1 MSKTKIIAT
10 VGPSSSEK
18 DTLKEMI
25 YSGMDV
31 VRLNMTHATHS
42 FCDDIIRKINE
53 LNKELDTNV
62 AIMMDLQGPDVCIN
76 KLEEGEAEL
85 VDGEIVRIYMDD
97 RVGNAKGFSTNYHKL
112 LQEVKYNTTVKIDDG
127 KIELEVIDKEE
138 DIEILIKLLHR
149 KNVGIV
155 APTILERK
163 TKNRGWKNPTPKQE
177 IVLNLAYIHRFF
189 RKKYLYYDEDYYQGD
204 FSIVDVLSGCFFLI
218 QSKTLQ
224 AVNYLDDHV
233 FLYYEENILAKKLQV
248 KKKINLV
255 SNKVTIIHNHSVTI
269 DKSLKRIKKYKAQ
282 KKSQY
287 YFEVEYNNAS
297 WLERILL
304 KLTAWLSQ
312 LILSISYFIQDLL
325 RK

>member
-1 MSKTKIIAT
+1 MKTGIIIVNYNDFTSTEKLINNIKDYRVIDKI
-10 VGPSSSEK
+10 VVVDNHSSDDSPQK
-18 DTLKEMI
+18 LKKLKLPKLKVI
-25 YSGMDV
+25 
-31 VRLNMTHATHS
+31 
-42 FCDDIIRKINE
+42 INE
-53 LNKELDTNV
+53 ENKGYSY
-62 AIMMDLQGPDVCIN
+62 AINTGAKYLIDEYKECNIIISNADVI
-76 KLEEGEAEL
+76 
-85 VDGEIVRIYMDD
+85 
-97 RVGNAKGFSTNYHKL
+97 
-112 LQEVKYNTTVKIDDG
+112 
-127 KIELEVIDKEE
+127 IEKEE
-138 DIEILIKLLHR
+138 DIETLIKLLHR

-155 APTILERK
+155 APTILERG

-189 RKKYLYYDEDYYQGD
+189 RKKYLYYDDDYYQGD

-248 KKKINLV
+248 KKKINLI

-297 WLERILL
+297 SLERMLL

-312 LILSISYFIQDLL
+312 IILSASYFIQDLL

>member
-1 MSKTKIIAT
+1 MKTGIIIVNYNDFTSTEKLINNIKDYRVIDKI
-10 VGPSSSEK
+10 VVVDNYSNDDSPQK
-18 DTLKEMI
+18 LKKLKLPKLKVI
-25 YSGMDV
+25 
-31 VRLNMTHATHS
+31 
-42 FCDDIIRKINE
+42 INE
-53 LNKELDTNV
+53 ENKGYSY
-62 AIMMDLQGPDVCIN
+62 AINTGAKYLIAEYKECNIIISNADVI
-76 KLEEGEAEL
+76 
-85 VDGEIVRIYMDD
+85 
-97 RVGNAKGFSTNYHKL
+97 
-112 LQEVKYNTTVKIDDG
+112 
-127 KIELEVIDKEE
+127 IEKEE
-138 DIEILIKLLHR
+138 DIETLIKLLHR

-155 APTILERK
+155 APTILERG

-177 IVLNLAYIHRFF
+177 IILNIAYIHRFF
-189 RKKYLYYDEDYYQGD
+189 RKKYLYYDDDYYQGD

-248 KKKINLV
+248 KKKINLI

-297 WLERILL
+297 LLERMLL

-312 LILSISYFIQDLL
+312 IILSASYFIQDLL
-325 RK
+325 KK

>member
-1 MSKTKIIAT
+1 MKTGIIIVNYNDFTSTEKLINNIKDYRVIDKI
-10 VGPSSSEK
+10 VVVDNHSNDDSPQK
-18 DTLKEMI
+18 LKKLKLPKLKVI
-25 YSGMDV
+25 
-31 VRLNMTHATHS
+31 
-42 FCDDIIRKINE
+42 INE
-53 LNKELDTNV
+53 ENKGYSY
-62 AIMMDLQGPDVCIN
+62 AINTGAKYLIDEYKECNIIISNADVI
-76 KLEEGEAEL
+76 
-85 VDGEIVRIYMDD
+85 
-97 RVGNAKGFSTNYHKL
+97 
-112 LQEVKYNTTVKIDDG
+112 
-127 KIELEVIDKEE
+127 IEKEE
-138 DIEILIKLLHR
+138 DIETLIKLLHR

-155 APTILERK
+155 APTILERG

-177 IVLNLAYIHRFF
+177 IILNIAYIHRFF
-189 RKKYLYYDEDYYQGD
+189 RKKYLYYDDDYYQGD

-233 FLYYEENILAKKLQV
+233 FLYYEGNILAKKLQV
-248 KKKINLV
+248 KKKINLI

-297 WLERILL
+297 LLERMLL

-312 LILSISYFIQDLL
+312 IILSIGYFIQDLL

>member
-1 MSKTKIIAT
+1 MKTGIIIVNYNDFTSTEKLINNIKDYRVIDKI
-10 VGPSSSEK
+10 VVVDNHSSDDSPQK
-18 DTLKEMI
+18 LKKLKLPKLKVI
-25 YSGMDV
+25 
-31 VRLNMTHATHS
+31 
-42 FCDDIIRKINE
+42 INE
-53 LNKELDTNV
+53 ENKGYSY
-62 AIMMDLQGPDVCIN
+62 AINTGAKYLIDEYKECNIIISNADVI
-76 KLEEGEAEL
+76 
-85 VDGEIVRIYMDD
+85 
-97 RVGNAKGFSTNYHKL
+97 
-112 LQEVKYNTTVKIDDG
+112 
-127 KIELEVIDKEE
+127 IEKEE
-138 DIEILIKLLHR
+138 DIETLIKLLHR

-155 APTILERK
+155 APTILERG

-177 IVLNLAYIHRFF
+177 IILNIAYIHRFF
-189 RKKYLYYDEDYYQGD
+189 RKKYFYYDDDYYQGD

-248 KKKINLV
+248 KKKINLI

-297 WLERILL
+297 LLERMLL

-312 LILSISYFIQDLL
+312 IILSIGYFIQDLL

>member
-1 MSKTKIIAT
+1 MKTGIIIVNYNDFTSTEKLIHNIKNYRVIDKI
-10 VGPSSSEK
+10 VVVDNHSSDDSARK
-18 DTLKEMI
+18 LKQLKLPKLKVI
-25 YSGMDV
+25 
-31 VRLNMTHATHS
+31 
-42 FCDDIIRKINE
+42 INE
-53 LNKELDTNV
+53 ENKGYSY
-62 AIMMDLQGPDVCIN
+62 AINIGAKYLIEEYKECNIIISNADVI
-76 KLEEGEAEL
+76 
-85 VDGEIVRIYMDD
+85 
-97 RVGNAKGFSTNYHKL
+97 
-112 LQEVKYNTTVKIDDG
+112 
-127 KIELEVIDKEE
+127 IDKEE

-248 KKKINLV
+248 KKRINLV

>member
-1 MSKTKIIAT
+1 MKTGIIIVNYNDFTSTEKLIHNIKNYRVIDKI
-10 VGPSSSEK
+10 VVVDNHSSDDSARK
-18 DTLKEMI
+18 LKQLKLPKLKVI
-25 YSGMDV
+25 
-31 VRLNMTHATHS
+31 
-42 FCDDIIRKINE
+42 INE
-53 LNKELDTNV
+53 ENKGYSY
-62 AIMMDLQGPDVCIN
+62 AINTGAKYLIAEYKECNIIISNADVI
-76 KLEEGEAEL
+76 
-85 VDGEIVRIYMDD
+85 
-97 RVGNAKGFSTNYHKL
+97 
-112 LQEVKYNTTVKIDDG
+112 
-127 KIELEVIDKEE
+127 IEKEE
-138 DIEILIKLLHR
+138 DIETLIKLLHR

-155 APTILERK
+155 APTILERG

-189 RKKYLYYDEDYYQGD
+189 RKKYLYYDDDYYQGD

-248 KKKINLV
+248 KKKINLI

-297 WLERILL
+297 LLERMLL

-312 LILSISYFIQDLL
+312 IILSIGYFIQDLL

>member
-1 MSKTKIIAT
+1 MKTGIIIVNYNDFTSTERLINNIKDYRVIDKI
-10 VGPSSSEK
+10 VVVDNHSSDDSPQK
-18 DTLKEMI
+18 LKKLKLPKLKVI
-25 YSGMDV
+25 
-31 VRLNMTHATHS
+31 
-42 FCDDIIRKINE
+42 INE
-53 LNKELDTNV
+53 ENKGYSY
-62 AIMMDLQGPDVCIN
+62 AINTGAKYLIDEYKECNIIISNADVI
-76 KLEEGEAEL
+76 
-85 VDGEIVRIYMDD
+85 
-97 RVGNAKGFSTNYHKL
+97 
-112 LQEVKYNTTVKIDDG
+112 
-127 KIELEVIDKEE
+127 IEKEE
-138 DIEILIKLLHR
+138 DIETLIKLLHR

-155 APTILERK
+155 APTILERG

-177 IVLNLAYIHRFF
+177 IILNIAYIHRFF
-189 RKKYLYYDEDYYQGD
+189 RKKYLYYADDYYQGD

-325 RK
+325 KK

>member
-1 MSKTKIIAT
+1 MKTGIIIVNYNDFTSTEKLINNIKDYRVIDKI
-10 VGPSSSEK
+10 VVVDNHSSDDSPQK
-18 DTLKEMI
+18 LKKLKLPKLKVI
-25 YSGMDV
+25 
-31 VRLNMTHATHS
+31 
-42 FCDDIIRKINE
+42 INE
-53 LNKELDTNV
+53 ENKGYSY
-62 AIMMDLQGPDVCIN
+62 AINTGAKYLIDEYKECNIIISNADVI
-76 KLEEGEAEL
+76 
-85 VDGEIVRIYMDD
+85 
-97 RVGNAKGFSTNYHKL
+97 
-112 LQEVKYNTTVKIDDG
+112 
-127 KIELEVIDKEE
+127 IEKEE
-138 DIEILIKLLHR
+138 DIETLIKLLHR

-155 APTILERK
+155 APTILERG

-177 IVLNLAYIHRFF
+177 IILNIAYIHRFF
-189 RKKYLYYDEDYYQGD
+189 RKKYLYYDDDYYQGD

-248 KKKINLV
+248 KKKINLI

-297 WLERILL
+297 LLERMLL

-312 LILSISYFIQDLL
+312 IILSASYFIQDLL

>member
-1 MSKTKIIAT
+1 MKTGIIIVNYNDFTSTEKLIHNIKNYRVIDKI
-10 VGPSSSEK
+10 VVVDNHSSDDSARK
-18 DTLKEMI
+18 LKQLKLPKLKVI
-25 YSGMDV
+25 
-31 VRLNMTHATHS
+31 
-42 FCDDIIRKINE
+42 INE
-53 LNKELDTNV
+53 ENKGYSY
-62 AIMMDLQGPDVCIN
+62 AINIGAKYLIEEYKECNIIISNADVI
-76 KLEEGEAEL
+76 
-85 VDGEIVRIYMDD
+85 
-97 RVGNAKGFSTNYHKL
+97 
-112 LQEVKYNTTVKIDDG
+112 
-127 KIELEVIDKEE
+127 IDKEE

-325 RK
+325 KK

>member
-1 MSKTKIIAT
+1 MKTGIIIVNYNDFTSTEKLINNIKDYRVIDKI
-10 VGPSSSEK
+10 VVVDNHSSDDSPQK
-18 DTLKEMI
+18 LKKLKLPKLKVI
-25 YSGMDV
+25 
-31 VRLNMTHATHS
+31 
-42 FCDDIIRKINE
+42 INE
-53 LNKELDTNV
+53 ENKGYSY
-62 AIMMDLQGPDVCIN
+62 AINTGAKYLINEYKECNIIISNADVI
-76 KLEEGEAEL
+76 
-85 VDGEIVRIYMDD
+85 
-97 RVGNAKGFSTNYHKL
+97 
-112 LQEVKYNTTVKIDDG
+112 
-127 KIELEVIDKEE
+127 IEKEE
-138 DIEILIKLLHR
+138 DIETLIKLLHR

-155 APTILERK
+155 APTILERG

-177 IVLNLAYIHRFF
+177 IILNIAYIHRFF
-189 RKKYLYYDEDYYQGD
+189 RKKYLYYDDDYYQGD

-248 KKKINLV
+248 KKKINLI

-297 WLERILL
+297 LLERMLL

-312 LILSISYFIQDLL
+312 IILSIGYFIQDLL

>member
-1 MSKTKIIAT
+1 MKTGIIIVNYNDFTSTEKLINNIKDYRVIDKI
-10 VGPSSSEK
+10 VVVDNHSSDDSPQK
-18 DTLKEMI
+18 LKKLKLPKLKVI
-25 YSGMDV
+25 
-31 VRLNMTHATHS
+31 
-42 FCDDIIRKINE
+42 INE
-53 LNKELDTNV
+53 ENKGYSY
-62 AIMMDLQGPDVCIN
+62 AINTGAKYLIDEYKECNIIISNADVI
-76 KLEEGEAEL
+76 
-85 VDGEIVRIYMDD
+85 
-97 RVGNAKGFSTNYHKL
+97 
-112 LQEVKYNTTVKIDDG
+112 
-127 KIELEVIDKEE
+127 IEKEE
-138 DIEILIKLLHR
+138 DIETLIKLLHR

-155 APTILERK
+155 APTILERG

-177 IVLNLAYIHRFF
+177 IILNLAYIHRFF
-189 RKKYLYYDEDYYQGD
+189 RKKYLYYDDDYYQGD

-248 KKKINLV
+248 KKKINLI

-269 DKSLKRIKKYKAQ
+269 DKSLKRIKKCKAQ

-287 YFEVEYNNAS
+287 YFEVEYNKAS
-297 WLERILL
+297 SLERMLL

-312 LILSISYFIQDLL
+312 IILSASYFIQDLL

>member
-1 MSKTKIIAT
+1 MKTGIIIVNYNDFTSTEKLINNIKDYRIIDKI
-10 VGPSSSEK
+10 VVVDNHSSDDSPQK
-18 DTLKEMI
+18 LNKLKLPKLKVI
-25 YSGMDV
+25 
-31 VRLNMTHATHS
+31 
-42 FCDDIIRKINE
+42 INE
-53 LNKELDTNV
+53 ENKGYSY
-62 AIMMDLQGPDVCIN
+62 AINTGAKYLIAEYKECNIIISNADVI
-76 KLEEGEAEL
+76 
-85 VDGEIVRIYMDD
+85 
-97 RVGNAKGFSTNYHKL
+97 
-112 LQEVKYNTTVKIDDG
+112 
-127 KIELEVIDKEE
+127 IEKEE
-138 DIEILIKLLHR
+138 DIETLIKLLHR

-155 APTILERK
+155 APTILERG

-189 RKKYLYYDEDYYQGD
+189 RKKYLYYDDDYYQGD

-248 KKKINLV
+248 KKKINLI

-297 WLERILL
+297 LLERMLL

-312 LILSISYFIQDLL
+312 IILSIGYFIQDLL

>member
-1 MSKTKIIAT
+1 MKTGIIIVNYNDFTSTEKLINNIKDYRVIDKI
-10 VGPSSSEK
+10 VVVDNHSSDDSPQK
-18 DTLKEMI
+18 LKKLKFPKLKVI
-25 YSGMDV
+25 
-31 VRLNMTHATHS
+31 
-42 FCDDIIRKINE
+42 INE
-53 LNKELDTNV
+53 ENKGYSY
-62 AIMMDLQGPDVCIN
+62 AINTGAKYLIDEYKECNIIISNADVI
-76 KLEEGEAEL
+76 
-85 VDGEIVRIYMDD
+85 
-97 RVGNAKGFSTNYHKL
+97 
-112 LQEVKYNTTVKIDDG
+112 
-127 KIELEVIDKEE
+127 IEKEE
-138 DIEILIKLLHR
+138 DIETLIKLLHR

-155 APTILERK
+155 APTILERG

-177 IVLNLAYIHRFF
+177 IILNIAYIHRFF
-189 RKKYLYYDEDYYQGD
+189 RKKYLYYDDDYYQGD

-248 KKKINLV
+248 KKKINLI

-297 WLERILL
+297 LLERMLL

-312 LILSISYFIQDLL
+312 IILSASYFIQDLL

>member
-1 MSKTKIIAT
+1 MKTGIIIVNYNDFTSTEKLIHNIKNYRIIDKI
-10 VGPSSSEK
+10 VVVDNHSSDDSARK
-18 DTLKEMI
+18 LKQLKLPKLKVI
-25 YSGMDV
+25 
-31 VRLNMTHATHS
+31 
-42 FCDDIIRKINE
+42 INE
-53 LNKELDTNV
+53 ENKGYSY
-62 AIMMDLQGPDVCIN
+62 AINIGAKYLIEEYKECNIIISNADVI
-76 KLEEGEAEL
+76 
-85 VDGEIVRIYMDD
+85 
-97 RVGNAKGFSTNYHKL
+97 
-112 LQEVKYNTTVKIDDG
+112 
-127 KIELEVIDKEE
+127 IDKEE

>member
-1 MSKTKIIAT
+1 MKTGIIIVNYNDFTSTEKLINNIKDYRVIDKI
-10 VGPSSSEK
+10 VVVDNHSSDDSPQK
-18 DTLKEMI
+18 LKKLKLPKLKVI
-25 YSGMDV
+25 
-31 VRLNMTHATHS
+31 
-42 FCDDIIRKINE
+42 INE
-53 LNKELDTNV
+53 ENKGYSY
-62 AIMMDLQGPDVCIN
+62 AINTGAKYLIDEYKECNIIISNADVI
-76 KLEEGEAEL
+76 
-85 VDGEIVRIYMDD
+85 
-97 RVGNAKGFSTNYHKL
+97 
-112 LQEVKYNTTVKIDDG
+112 
-127 KIELEVIDKEE
+127 IEKEE
-138 DIEILIKLLHR
+138 DIETLIKLLHR

-155 APTILERK
+155 APTILERG

-177 IVLNLAYIHRFF
+177 IILNLAYIHRFF
-189 RKKYLYYDEDYYQGD
+189 RKKYLYYDDDYYQGD

-248 KKKINLV
+248 KKKINLI

-287 YFEVEYNNAS
+287 YFEVEYNKAS
-297 WLERILL
+297 SLERMLL

-312 LILSISYFIQDLL
+312 IILSASYFIQDLL

>member
-1 MSKTKIIAT
+1 MKTGIIIVNYNDFTSTEKLIHNIKNYRVIDKI
-10 VGPSSSEK
+10 VVVDNHSSDDSARK
-18 DTLKEMI
+18 LKQLKLPKLKVI
-25 YSGMDV
+25 
-31 VRLNMTHATHS
+31 
-42 FCDDIIRKINE
+42 INE
-53 LNKELDTNV
+53 ENKGYSY
-62 AIMMDLQGPDVCIN
+62 AINIGAKYLIEEYKECNIIISNADVI
-76 KLEEGEAEL
+76 
-85 VDGEIVRIYMDD
+85 
-97 RVGNAKGFSTNYHKL
+97 
-112 LQEVKYNTTVKIDDG
+112 
-127 KIELEVIDKEE
+127 IDKEE

-218 QSKTLQ
+218 KSKTLQ

-248 KKKINLV
+248 KKRINLV

>member
-1 MSKTKIIAT
+1 MKTGIIIVNYNDFT
-10 VGPSSSEK
+10 STEK
-18 DTLKEMI
+18 L
-25 YSGMDV
+25 
-31 VRLNMTHATHS
+31 
-42 FCDDIIRKINE
+42 IN
-53 LNKELDTNV
+53 NIKDY
-62 AIMMDLQGPDVCIN
+62 
-76 KLEEGEAEL
+76 
-85 VDGEIVRIYMDD
+85 R
-97 RVGNAKGFSTNYHKL
+97 
-112 LQEVKYNTTVKIDDG
+112 
-127 KIELEVIDKEE
+127 VIDKIVVVDNHSSDDSPQKLKKLKLPKLKVIVNEENKGYSYAINTGAKYLIDEYKECNIIISNADVIIKKEE
-138 DIEILIKLLHR
+138 DIETLIKLLHR

-155 APTILERK
+155 APTILERG

-177 IVLNLAYIHRFF
+177 IILNIAYIHRFF
-189 RKKYLYYDEDYYQGD
+189 RKKYLYYDDDYYQGD

-248 KKKINLV
+248 KKKINLI

-297 WLERILL
+297 LLERMLL

-312 LILSISYFIQDLL
+312 IILSIGYFIQDLL

>member
-1 MSKTKIIAT
+1 MKTGIIIVNYNDFTSTEKLINNIKDYRVIDKI
-10 VGPSSSEK
+10 VVVDNHSNDDSPQK
-18 DTLKEMI
+18 LKKLKLPKLKVI
-25 YSGMDV
+25 
-31 VRLNMTHATHS
+31 
-42 FCDDIIRKINE
+42 INE
-53 LNKELDTNV
+53 ENKGYSY
-62 AIMMDLQGPDVCIN
+62 AINTGAKYLIDEYKECNIIISNADVI
-76 KLEEGEAEL
+76 
-85 VDGEIVRIYMDD
+85 
-97 RVGNAKGFSTNYHKL
+97 
-112 LQEVKYNTTVKIDDG
+112 
-127 KIELEVIDKEE
+127 IEKEE
-138 DIEILIKLLHR
+138 DIETLIKLLHR

-155 APTILERK
+155 APTILERG

-177 IVLNLAYIHRFF
+177 IILNIAYIHRFF
-189 RKKYLYYDEDYYQGD
+189 RKKYLYYDDDYYQGD

-248 KKKINLV
+248 KKKINLI

-297 WLERILL
+297 LLERMLL

-312 LILSISYFIQDLL
+312 IILSIGYFIQDLL

>member
-1 MSKTKIIAT
+1 MKTGIIIVNYNDFTSTEKLINNIKDYHTLDKIVVVDNHSSDDSTSKLKKLKLPKLKVICNEENKGYSYAINIGAKYLIEEYKECNIIISNA
-10 VGPSSSEK
+10 
-18 DTLKEMI
+18 
-25 YSGMDV
+25 DV
-31 VRLNMTHATHS
+31 
-42 FCDDIIRKINE
+42 I
-53 LNKELDTNV
+53 
-62 AIMMDLQGPDVCIN
+62 
-76 KLEEGEAEL
+76 
-85 VDGEIVRIYMDD
+85 
-97 RVGNAKGFSTNYHKL
+97 
-112 LQEVKYNTTVKIDDG
+112 
-127 KIELEVIDKEE
+127 IDKEE
-138 DIEILIKLLHR
+138 DIEVLIKLLHR

-155 APTILERK
+155 APTILERG

-177 IVLNLAYIHRFF
+177 IVLNLAYVHRFF
-189 RKKYLYYDEDYYQGD
+189 RKKYLYYSDDYYQGD

-233 FLYYEENILAKKLQV
+233 FLYYEENILAKKLEV

-269 DKSLKRIKKYKAQ
+269 DKSLKRLKKYKAQ

-297 WLERILL
+297 TIERFLL
-304 KLTAWLSQ
+304 KFTAFLSEI
-312 LILSISYFIQDLL
+312 ILSIGYFFQDLL

>member
-1 MSKTKIIAT
+1 MKTGIIIVNYNDFTSTEKLINNIKDYRVIDKI
-10 VGPSSSEK
+10 VVVDNHSSDDSPQK
-18 DTLKEMI
+18 LKKLKLPKLKVI
-25 YSGMDV
+25 
-31 VRLNMTHATHS
+31 
-42 FCDDIIRKINE
+42 INE
-53 LNKELDTNV
+53 ENKGYSY
-62 AIMMDLQGPDVCIN
+62 AINTGAKYLIDEYKECNIIISNADVII
-76 KLEEGEAEL
+76 K
-85 VDGEIVRIYMDD
+85 
-97 RVGNAKGFSTNYHKL
+97 
-112 LQEVKYNTTVKIDDG
+112 
-127 KIELEVIDKEE
+127 KEE
-138 DIEILIKLLHR
+138 DIETLIKLLHR

-155 APTILERK
+155 APTILERG

-177 IVLNLAYIHRFF
+177 IILNIAYIHRFF
-189 RKKYLYYDEDYYQGD
+189 RKKYLYYDDDYYQGD

-248 KKKINLV
+248 KKKINLI

-297 WLERILL
+297 LLERMLL

-312 LILSISYFIQDLL
+312 IILSIGYFIQDLL

>member
-1 MSKTKIIAT
+1 MKTGIIIVNYNDFTSTEKLIHNIKNYRIIDKI
-10 VGPSSSEK
+10 VVVDNHSSDDSARKLKQLKLPKLKVIISEENK
-18 DTLKEMI
+18 GYSYAINIGAKYLIEEYKECNI
-25 YSGMDV
+25 IISNADV
-31 VRLNMTHATHS
+31 
-42 FCDDIIRKINE
+42 I
-53 LNKELDTNV
+53 
-62 AIMMDLQGPDVCIN
+62 
-76 KLEEGEAEL
+76 
-85 VDGEIVRIYMDD
+85 
-97 RVGNAKGFSTNYHKL
+97 
-112 LQEVKYNTTVKIDDG
+112 
-127 KIELEVIDKEE
+127 IDKEE

-325 RK
+325 KK

>member
-1 MSKTKIIAT
+1 MKTGIIIVNYNDFTSTEKLIHNIKNYRVIDKI
-10 VGPSSSEK
+10 VVVDNHSSDDSARK
-18 DTLKEMI
+18 LKQLKLPKLKVI
-25 YSGMDV
+25 
-31 VRLNMTHATHS
+31 
-42 FCDDIIRKINE
+42 INE
-53 LNKELDTNV
+53 ENKGYSY
-62 AIMMDLQGPDVCIN
+62 AINTGAKYLIAEYKECNIIISNADVI
-76 KLEEGEAEL
+76 
-85 VDGEIVRIYMDD
+85 
-97 RVGNAKGFSTNYHKL
+97 
-112 LQEVKYNTTVKIDDG
+112 
-127 KIELEVIDKEE
+127 IEKEE
-138 DIEILIKLLHR
+138 DIETLIKLLHR

-155 APTILERK
+155 APTILERG

-177 IVLNLAYIHRFF
+177 IILNLAYIHRFF
-189 RKKYLYYDEDYYQGD
+189 RKKYLYYDDDYYQGD

-248 KKKINLV
+248 KKKINLI

-297 WLERILL
+297 LLERMLL

-312 LILSISYFIQDLL
+312 IILSIGYFIQDLL

>member
-1 MSKTKIIAT
+1 MKTGIIIVNYNDFT
-10 VGPSSSEK
+10 STEK
-18 DTLKEMI
+18 L
-25 YSGMDV
+25 
-31 VRLNMTHATHS
+31 
-42 FCDDIIRKINE
+42 IN
-53 LNKELDTNV
+53 NIKDY
-62 AIMMDLQGPDVCIN
+62 
-76 KLEEGEAEL
+76 
-85 VDGEIVRIYMDD
+85 R
-97 RVGNAKGFSTNYHKL
+97 
-112 LQEVKYNTTVKIDDG
+112 
-127 KIELEVIDKEE
+127 VIDKIVVVDNHSSDDSPQKLKKLKLPKLKVIVNEENKGYSYAINTGAKYLIDEYKECNIIISNADVIIEKEE
-138 DIEILIKLLHR
+138 DIETLIKLLHR

-155 APTILERK
+155 APTILERG

-177 IVLNLAYIHRFF
+177 IILNIAYIHRFF
-189 RKKYLYYDEDYYQGD
+189 RKKYLYYDDDYYQGD

-248 KKKINLV
+248 KKKINLI

-297 WLERILL
+297 LLERMLL

-312 LILSISYFIQDLL
+312 IILSIGYFIQDLL

>member
-1 MSKTKIIAT
+1 MKKGIIIVNYNDFTSTEKLIHNIKNYRVIDKI
-10 VGPSSSEK
+10 VVVDNHSSDDSARK
-18 DTLKEMI
+18 LKQLKLPKLKVI
-25 YSGMDV
+25 
-31 VRLNMTHATHS
+31 
-42 FCDDIIRKINE
+42 INE
-53 LNKELDTNV
+53 ENKGYSY
-62 AIMMDLQGPDVCIN
+62 AINTGAKYLIAEYKECNIIISNADVI
-76 KLEEGEAEL
+76 
-85 VDGEIVRIYMDD
+85 
-97 RVGNAKGFSTNYHKL
+97 
-112 LQEVKYNTTVKIDDG
+112 
-127 KIELEVIDKEE
+127 IEKEE
-138 DIEILIKLLHR
+138 DIETLIKLLHR

-155 APTILERK
+155 APTILERG

-177 IVLNLAYIHRFF
+177 IILNIAYIHRFF
-189 RKKYLYYDEDYYQGD
+189 RKKYLYYDDDYYQGD

-248 KKKINLV
+248 KKKINLI

-297 WLERILL
+297 LLERMLL

-312 LILSISYFIQDLL
+312 IILSASYFIQDLL
-325 RK
+325 KK

>member
-1 MSKTKIIAT
+1 MKTGIIIVNYNDFTSTEKLINNIKDYRVIDKI
-10 VGPSSSEK
+10 VVVDNHSSDDSPQK
-18 DTLKEMI
+18 LKKLKLPKLKVI
-25 YSGMDV
+25 
-31 VRLNMTHATHS
+31 
-42 FCDDIIRKINE
+42 INE
-53 LNKELDTNV
+53 ENKGYSY
-62 AIMMDLQGPDVCIN
+62 AINTGAKYLIEEYKECNIIISNADVI
-76 KLEEGEAEL
+76 
-85 VDGEIVRIYMDD
+85 
-97 RVGNAKGFSTNYHKL
+97 
-112 LQEVKYNTTVKIDDG
+112 
-127 KIELEVIDKEE
+127 IDKEE

-189 RKKYLYYDEDYYQGD
+189 RKKYLYYDENYYQGD

-224 AVNYLDDHV
+224 AVNYLDDHI

>member
-1 MSKTKIIAT
+1 MKTGIIIVNYNDFTSTEKLIHNIKNYRVIDKI
-10 VGPSSSEK
+10 VVVDNHSSDDSARK
-18 DTLKEMI
+18 LKQLKLPKLKVI
-25 YSGMDV
+25 
-31 VRLNMTHATHS
+31 
-42 FCDDIIRKINE
+42 INE
-53 LNKELDTNV
+53 ENKGYSY
-62 AIMMDLQGPDVCIN
+62 AINTGAKYLIAEYKECNIIISNADVI
-76 KLEEGEAEL
+76 
-85 VDGEIVRIYMDD
+85 
-97 RVGNAKGFSTNYHKL
+97 
-112 LQEVKYNTTVKIDDG
+112 
-127 KIELEVIDKEE
+127 IEKEE
-138 DIEILIKLLHR
+138 DIETLIKLLHR

-155 APTILERK
+155 APTILERG

-177 IVLNLAYIHRFF
+177 IILNIAYIHRFF
-189 RKKYLYYDEDYYQGD
+189 RKKYLYYDDDYYQGD

-248 KKKINLV
+248 KKKINLI

-297 WLERILL
+297 LLERMLL

-312 LILSISYFIQDLL
+312 IILSASYFIQDLL

>member
-1 MSKTKIIAT
+1 MKTGIIIVNYNDFTSTEKLINNIKDYRVIDKI
-10 VGPSSSEK
+10 VVVDNHSNDDSPQK
-18 DTLKEMI
+18 LKKLKLPKLKVI
-25 YSGMDV
+25 
-31 VRLNMTHATHS
+31 
-42 FCDDIIRKINE
+42 INE
-53 LNKELDTNV
+53 ENKGYSY
-62 AIMMDLQGPDVCIN
+62 AINTGAKYLIAEYKECNIIISNADVI
-76 KLEEGEAEL
+76 
-85 VDGEIVRIYMDD
+85 
-97 RVGNAKGFSTNYHKL
+97 
-112 LQEVKYNTTVKIDDG
+112 
-127 KIELEVIDKEE
+127 IEKEE
-138 DIEILIKLLHR
+138 DIETLIKLLHR

-155 APTILERK
+155 APTILERG

-177 IVLNLAYIHRFF
+177 IILNIAYIHRFF
-189 RKKYLYYDEDYYQGD
+189 RKKYLYYDDDYYQGD

-248 KKKINLV
+248 KKKINLI

-297 WLERILL
+297 LLERMLL

-312 LILSISYFIQDLL
+312 IILSIGYFIQDLL

>member
-1 MSKTKIIAT
+1 MKTGIIIVNYNDFTSTEKLINNIKDYRVIDKI
-10 VGPSSSEK
+10 VVVDNHSNDDSPQK
-18 DTLKEMI
+18 LKKLKLPKLKVI
-25 YSGMDV
+25 
-31 VRLNMTHATHS
+31 
-42 FCDDIIRKINE
+42 INE
-53 LNKELDTNV
+53 ENKGYSY
-62 AIMMDLQGPDVCIN
+62 AINTGAKYLIDEYKECNIIISNADVI
-76 KLEEGEAEL
+76 
-85 VDGEIVRIYMDD
+85 
-97 RVGNAKGFSTNYHKL
+97 
-112 LQEVKYNTTVKIDDG
+112 
-127 KIELEVIDKEE
+127 IEKEE
-138 DIEILIKLLHR
+138 DIETLIKLLHR

-155 APTILERK
+155 APTILERG

-189 RKKYLYYDEDYYQGD
+189 RKKYLYYDDDYYQGD

-248 KKKINLV
+248 KKKINLI

-297 WLERILL
+297 LLERMLL

-312 LILSISYFIQDLL
+312 IILSIGYFIQDLL

>member
-1 MSKTKIIAT
+1 
-10 VGPSSSEK
+10 
-18 DTLKEMI
+18 MI
-25 YSGMDV
+25 
-31 VRLNMTHATHS
+31 
-42 FCDDIIRKINE
+42 INE
-53 LNKELDTNV
+53 ENKGYSY
-62 AIMMDLQGPDVCIN
+62 AINTGAKYLIDEYKECNIIISNADVI
-76 KLEEGEAEL
+76 
-85 VDGEIVRIYMDD
+85 
-97 RVGNAKGFSTNYHKL
+97 
-112 LQEVKYNTTVKIDDG
+112 
-127 KIELEVIDKEE
+127 IEKEE
-138 DIEILIKLLHR
+138 DIETLIKLLHR

-155 APTILERK
+155 APTILERG

-177 IVLNLAYIHRFF
+177 IILNLAYIHRFF
-189 RKKYLYYDEDYYQGD
+189 RKKYLYYDDDYYQGD

-248 KKKINLV
+248 KKKINLI

-297 WLERILL
+297 LLERMLL

-312 LILSISYFIQDLL
+312 IILSIGYFIQDLL

>member
-1 MSKTKIIAT
+1 MKTGIIIVNYNDFTSTEKLINNIKDYRVIDKI
-10 VGPSSSEK
+10 VVVDNHSSDDSPQK
-18 DTLKEMI
+18 LKKLKLPKLKVI
-25 YSGMDV
+25 
-31 VRLNMTHATHS
+31 
-42 FCDDIIRKINE
+42 INE
-53 LNKELDTNV
+53 ENKGYSY
-62 AIMMDLQGPDVCIN
+62 AINTGAKYLIDEYKECNIIISNADVI
-76 KLEEGEAEL
+76 
-85 VDGEIVRIYMDD
+85 
-97 RVGNAKGFSTNYHKL
+97 
-112 LQEVKYNTTVKIDDG
+112 
-127 KIELEVIDKEE
+127 IEKEE
-138 DIEILIKLLHR
+138 DIETLIKLLHR

-155 APTILERK
+155 APTILERG

-177 IVLNLAYIHRFF
+177 IILNIAYIHRFF
-189 RKKYLYYDEDYYQGD
+189 RKKYLYYDDDYYQGD

-248 KKKINLV
+248 KKKINLI

-297 WLERILL
+297 LLERMLL

-312 LILSISYFIQDLL
+312 IILSASYFIQDLL
-325 RK
+325 KK

>member
-1 MSKTKIIAT
+1 MKTGIIIVNYNDFTSTEKLIHNIKNYRVIDKI
-10 VGPSSSEK
+10 VVVDNHSSDDSARK
-18 DTLKEMI
+18 LKQLKLPKLKVI
-25 YSGMDV
+25 
-31 VRLNMTHATHS
+31 
-42 FCDDIIRKINE
+42 INE
-53 LNKELDTNV
+53 ENKGYSY
-62 AIMMDLQGPDVCIN
+62 AINIGAKYLVEEYKECNIIISNADVI
-76 KLEEGEAEL
+76 
-85 VDGEIVRIYMDD
+85 
-97 RVGNAKGFSTNYHKL
+97 
-112 LQEVKYNTTVKIDDG
+112 
-127 KIELEVIDKEE
+127 IDKEE

-177 IVLNLAYIHRFF
+177 IILNLAYIHRFF

>member
-1 MSKTKIIAT
+1 MKTGIIIVNYNDFT
-10 VGPSSSEK
+10 STEKLINNIKDYRVIDKVVVVDNHSSDDSPQK
-18 DTLKEMI
+18 LKKLKLPKLKVI
-25 YSGMDV
+25 
-31 VRLNMTHATHS
+31 
-42 FCDDIIRKINE
+42 INE
-53 LNKELDTNV
+53 ENKGYSY
-62 AIMMDLQGPDVCIN
+62 AINTGAKYLIDEYKECNIIISNADVI
-76 KLEEGEAEL
+76 
-85 VDGEIVRIYMDD
+85 
-97 RVGNAKGFSTNYHKL
+97 
-112 LQEVKYNTTVKIDDG
+112 
-127 KIELEVIDKEE
+127 IEKEE
-138 DIEILIKLLHR
+138 DIETLIKLLHR

-155 APTILERK
+155 APTILERG

-177 IVLNLAYIHRFF
+177 IILNIAYIHRFF
-189 RKKYLYYDEDYYQGD
+189 RKKYLYYDDDYYQGD

-248 KKKINLV
+248 KKKINLI

-297 WLERILL
+297 LLERMLL

-312 LILSISYFIQDLL
+312 IILSASYFIQDLL

>member
-1 MSKTKIIAT
+1 MKTGIIIVNYNDFTSTEKLIHNIKNYRVIDKI
-10 VGPSSSEK
+10 VVVDNHSSDDSPQK
-18 DTLKEMI
+18 LKKLKLPKLKVI
-25 YSGMDV
+25 
-31 VRLNMTHATHS
+31 
-42 FCDDIIRKINE
+42 INE
-53 LNKELDTNV
+53 ENKGYSY
-62 AIMMDLQGPDVCIN
+62 AINTGAKYLIAEYKECNIIISNADVI
-76 KLEEGEAEL
+76 
-85 VDGEIVRIYMDD
+85 
-97 RVGNAKGFSTNYHKL
+97 
-112 LQEVKYNTTVKIDDG
+112 
-127 KIELEVIDKEE
+127 IDKEE

>member
-1 MSKTKIIAT
+1 MKTGIIIVNYNDFT
-10 VGPSSSEK
+10 STEK
-18 DTLKEMI
+18 L
-25 YSGMDV
+25 
-31 VRLNMTHATHS
+31 
-42 FCDDIIRKINE
+42 IN
-53 LNKELDTNV
+53 NIKDY
-62 AIMMDLQGPDVCIN
+62 
-76 KLEEGEAEL
+76 
-85 VDGEIVRIYMDD
+85 R
-97 RVGNAKGFSTNYHKL
+97 
-112 LQEVKYNTTVKIDDG
+112 
-127 KIELEVIDKEE
+127 VIDKIVVVDNHSSDDSPQKLKKLKLPKLKVIVNEENKGYSYAINTGAKYLIDEYKECNIIISNADVIIKKEE
-138 DIEILIKLLHR
+138 DIETLIKLLHR

-155 APTILERK
+155 APTILERG

-177 IVLNLAYIHRFF
+177 IILNIAYIHRFF
-189 RKKYLYYDEDYYQGD
+189 RKKYLYYDDDYYQGD

-248 KKKINLV
+248 KKKINLI

-297 WLERILL
+297 LLERMLL

-312 LILSISYFIQDLL
+312 IILSASYFIQDLL

>member
-1 MSKTKIIAT
+1 MKTGIIIVNYNDFTSTEKLINNIKDYRILDKIVVVDNHSSDDSTSKLKKLKLPKLKVICNEENRGYSYAINIGAKYLIEEYKECNIIISNA
-10 VGPSSSEK
+10 
-18 DTLKEMI
+18 
-25 YSGMDV
+25 DV
-31 VRLNMTHATHS
+31 
-42 FCDDIIRKINE
+42 II
-53 LNKELDTNV
+53 
-62 AIMMDLQGPDVCIN
+62 G
-76 KLEEGEAEL
+76 
-85 VDGEIVRIYMDD
+85 
-97 RVGNAKGFSTNYHKL
+97 
-112 LQEVKYNTTVKIDDG
+112 
-127 KIELEVIDKEE
+127 KEE
-138 DIEILIKLLHR
+138 DIEVLIKLLHR

-155 APTILERK
+155 APTILERG

-189 RKKYLYYDEDYYQGD
+189 RKKYLYYSDDYYQGD

-233 FLYYEENILAKKLQV
+233 FLYYEENILAKKLEV

-255 SNKVTIIHNHSVTI
+255 SNKVMIIHNHSVTI
-269 DKSLKRIKKYKAQ
+269 DKSLKRLKKYKAQ

-297 WLERILL
+297 TIERFLL
-304 KLTAWLSQ
+304 KLTARLSEI
-312 LILSISYFIQDLL
+312 ILSIGYFFQDLL

>member
-1 MSKTKIIAT
+1 MKTGIIIVNYNDFTSTEKLIHNIKDYRVIDKI
-10 VGPSSSEK
+10 VVVDNHSNDDSPQK
-18 DTLKEMI
+18 LKKLKLPKLKVI
-25 YSGMDV
+25 
-31 VRLNMTHATHS
+31 
-42 FCDDIIRKINE
+42 INE
-53 LNKELDTNV
+53 ENKGYSY
-62 AIMMDLQGPDVCIN
+62 AINTGAKYLIDEYKECNIIISNADVI
-76 KLEEGEAEL
+76 
-85 VDGEIVRIYMDD
+85 
-97 RVGNAKGFSTNYHKL
+97 
-112 LQEVKYNTTVKIDDG
+112 
-127 KIELEVIDKEE
+127 IEKEE
-138 DIEILIKLLHR
+138 DIETLIKLLHR

-155 APTILERK
+155 APTILERG

-177 IVLNLAYIHRFF
+177 IILNLAYIHRFF
-189 RKKYLYYDEDYYQGD
+189 RKKYLYYDDDYYQGD

-248 KKKINLV
+248 KKKINLI

-297 WLERILL
+297 LLERMLL

-312 LILSISYFIQDLL
+312 IILSIGYFIQDLL

>member
-1 MSKTKIIAT
+1 MKTGIIIVNYNDFTSTEKLINNIKDYRVIDKI
-10 VGPSSSEK
+10 VVVDNHSNDDSPQK
-18 DTLKEMI
+18 LKKLKLPKLKVI
-25 YSGMDV
+25 
-31 VRLNMTHATHS
+31 
-42 FCDDIIRKINE
+42 INE
-53 LNKELDTNV
+53 ENKGYSY
-62 AIMMDLQGPDVCIN
+62 AINTGAKYLIDEYKECNIIISNADVI
-76 KLEEGEAEL
+76 
-85 VDGEIVRIYMDD
+85 
-97 RVGNAKGFSTNYHKL
+97 
-112 LQEVKYNTTVKIDDG
+112 
-127 KIELEVIDKEE
+127 IEKEE
-138 DIEILIKLLHR
+138 DIETLIKLLHR

-155 APTILERK
+155 APTILERG

-177 IVLNLAYIHRFF
+177 IILNLAYIHRFF
-189 RKKYLYYDEDYYQGD
+189 RKKYLYYDDDYYQGD

-248 KKKINLV
+248 KKKINLI

-297 WLERILL
+297 LLERMLL

-312 LILSISYFIQDLL
+312 IILSIGYFIQDLL

>member
-1 MSKTKIIAT
+1 MKTGIIIVNYNDFTSTEKLINNIKDYRVIDKI
-10 VGPSSSEK
+10 VVVDNHSSDDSPQK
-18 DTLKEMI
+18 LKKLKLPKLKVI
-25 YSGMDV
+25 
-31 VRLNMTHATHS
+31 
-42 FCDDIIRKINE
+42 INE
-53 LNKELDTNV
+53 ENKGYSY
-62 AIMMDLQGPDVCIN
+62 AINTGAKYLIAEYKECNIIISNADVI
-76 KLEEGEAEL
+76 
-85 VDGEIVRIYMDD
+85 
-97 RVGNAKGFSTNYHKL
+97 
-112 LQEVKYNTTVKIDDG
+112 
-127 KIELEVIDKEE
+127 IEKEE
-138 DIEILIKLLHR
+138 DIETLIKLLHR

-155 APTILERK
+155 APTILERG

-177 IVLNLAYIHRFF
+177 IILNIAYIHRFF
-189 RKKYLYYDEDYYQGD
+189 RKKYLYYDDDYYQGD

-248 KKKINLV
+248 KKKINLI

-297 WLERILL
+297 LLERMLL

-312 LILSISYFIQDLL
+312 IILSIGYFIQDLL

>member
-1 MSKTKIIAT
+1 MKTGIIIVNYNDFTSTEKLIHNIKNYRVIDKI
-10 VGPSSSEK
+10 VVVDNHSSDDSARK
-18 DTLKEMI
+18 LKQLKLPKLKVI
-25 YSGMDV
+25 
-31 VRLNMTHATHS
+31 
-42 FCDDIIRKINE
+42 INE
-53 LNKELDTNV
+53 ENKGYSY
-62 AIMMDLQGPDVCIN
+62 AINIGDKYLVEEYKECNIIISNADVI
-76 KLEEGEAEL
+76 
-85 VDGEIVRIYMDD
+85 
-97 RVGNAKGFSTNYHKL
+97 
-112 LQEVKYNTTVKIDDG
+112 
-127 KIELEVIDKEE
+127 IDKEE

-177 IVLNLAYIHRFF
+177 IILNLAYIHRFF

>member
-1 MSKTKIIAT
+1 MKTGIIIVNYNDFTSTEKLINNIKDYRVIDKI
-10 VGPSSSEK
+10 VVVDNHSSDDSPQK
-18 DTLKEMI
+18 LKKLKLPKLKVI
-25 YSGMDV
+25 
-31 VRLNMTHATHS
+31 
-42 FCDDIIRKINE
+42 INE
-53 LNKELDTNV
+53 ENKGYSY
-62 AIMMDLQGPDVCIN
+62 AINTGAKYLIAEYKECNIIISNADVI
-76 KLEEGEAEL
+76 
-85 VDGEIVRIYMDD
+85 
-97 RVGNAKGFSTNYHKL
+97 
-112 LQEVKYNTTVKIDDG
+112 
-127 KIELEVIDKEE
+127 IEKEE
-138 DIEILIKLLHR
+138 DIETLIKFLHR

-155 APTILERK
+155 APTILERG

-177 IVLNLAYIHRFF
+177 IILNLAYIHRFF
-189 RKKYLYYDEDYYQGD
+189 RKKYLYYDDDYYQGD

-248 KKKINLV
+248 KKKINLI

-287 YFEVEYNNAS
+287 YFEVEYNKAS
-297 WLERILL
+297 SLERMLL

-312 LILSISYFIQDLL
+312 IILSASYFIQDLL